1 MQDVSV
7 HTLSQTL
14 HFGRNQNIHVYV
26 PPRVARL
33 ADGAQYNVG
42 DKASFRFASLGF
54 GFWVYPLKY
63 YNCLM
68 GYKPKHVRFA

>member
-1 MQDVSV
+1 MCAFCLGLLND
-7 HTLSQTL
+7 TTR
-14 HFGRNQNIHVYV
+14 G
-26 PPRVARL
+26 PVARL

-68 GYKPKHVRFA
+68 GYEPKSVRFA